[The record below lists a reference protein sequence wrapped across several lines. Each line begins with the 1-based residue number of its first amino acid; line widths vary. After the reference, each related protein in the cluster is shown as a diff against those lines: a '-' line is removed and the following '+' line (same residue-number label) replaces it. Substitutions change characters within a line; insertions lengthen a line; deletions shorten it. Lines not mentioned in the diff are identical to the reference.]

1 MTAVKKSK
9 KRCRV
14 RPVKL
19 LTRAYIF
26 LKKEDLDMKVI
37 TISREFGSGG
47 RELGKRL
54 AEQLGFS
61 YYDKEIL
68 TAVAERSGLNEEYI
82 EKVMGH
88 NIRENYPITY
98 GRTFHSASAFQLQ
111 KNKTE
116 LLLKQQQIIKEIAK
130 KGDCVIVGRG
140 ADVILSEYRSFNL
153 FVYASMMSKM
163 NRCREYAG
171 DHENMTERELK
182 MKIQQIDRGRK
193 QYYELLRGGQWGA
206 KENYHLC
213 INTTDIAVKEI
224 IPAISAYAKDWFR
237 RNEE

>member
-1 MTAVKKSK
+1 
-9 KRCRV
+9 
-14 RPVKL
+14 
-19 LTRAYIF
+19 
-26 LKKEDLDMKVI
+26 MKVI

-54 AEQLGFS
+54 AEQLDFG

-68 TAVAERSGLNEEYI
+68 TAAAKQSGLAEEYI
-82 EKVMGH
+82 EKVMEHNVRGH
-88 NIRENYPITY
+88 YPITY
-98 GRTFHSASAFQLQ
+98 GRTFSSASAFQLQ

-116 LLLKQQQIIKEIAK
+116 LLLKQQQILKEIAK

-140 ADVILSEYRSFNL
+140 ADVILGEYQSFNL

-163 NRCREYAG
+163 NRCRKYAG
-171 DHENMTERELK
+171 DHEHLTERELK
-182 MKIQQIDRGRK
+182 MKIRQIDRGRK

-213 INTTDIAVKEI
+213 INTTDIEIKEI
-224 IPAISAYAKDWFR
+224 IPAISEYARNWFR